1 MLFKEFGKKGKPV
14 ILGLHGMC
22 QNWKS
27 EYEMLKPLEN
37 DFRLIIPAQ
46 DGFYDD
52 CPQDFTSFADQARQ
66 IEEYVK
72 ENYNGHLDGLFGQS
86 QGGLMVVELLSRGNI
101 DVDIAVTDGVYV
113 AHQGKLS
120 GLGTYWMFK
129 YYKEHNKPPK
139 VMDLMIKLMG
149 LDPKEAYGMFDL
161 IYWKASLESIKRNLL
176 ENYTYHT
183 NPSIANTKTK
193 VYLWCGS
200 KEPYAKKSHNILKK
214 YLKNYEEEIMEGLG
228 HGEFF
233 LKHQD
238 EMCKKLT
245 KVYNKK

>member
-1 MLFKEFGKKGKPV
+1 MLFNEFGEKGKKV
-14 ILGLHGMC
+14 ILCMHGMC
-22 QNWKS
+22 QNWQS
-27 EYEMLKPLEN
+27 EYEKVKPLEKE
-37 DFRLIIPAQ
+37 FRLIIPAM
-46 DGFYDD
+46 DGFYDNS
-52 CPQDFTSFADQARQ
+52 PKDFTNFADQARQ

-101 DVDIAVTDGVYV
+101 DVAVTDGVYV

-129 YYKEHNKPPK
+129 HFKETGKPPK
-139 VMDLMIKLMG
+139 VMDIMIKLMG
-149 LDPKEAYGMFDL
+149 LDPKDAYGMFDL
-161 IYWKASLESIKRNLL
+161 IYWKASLETIKRNLM

-233 LKHQD
+233 LKHQE

-245 KVYNKK
+245 KVFNKK

>member
-1 MLFKEFGKKGKPV
+1 MLFNEFGNKNGKV
-14 ILGLHGMC
+14 LLCLHGMC
-22 QNWKS
+22 QNWLT
-27 EYEMLKPLEN
+27 EYELLKPLEK
-37 DFRLIIPAQ
+37 DFRLIIPAM
-46 DGFYDD
+46 DGFYDN
-52 CPQDFTSFADQARQ
+52 CPCDFTTFSDQASQ
-66 IEEYVK
+66 IEEYVIK
-72 ENYNGHLDGLFGQS
+72 HHNGHIDGTFGQS
-86 QGGLMVVELLSRGNI
+86 QGGLMSVEILSRGIIKI
-101 DVDIAVTDGVYV
+101 DISIMDGCYI
-113 AHQGKLS
+113 AHQGKIA
-120 GLGTYWMFK
+120 GLCTYWMFK
-129 YYKEHNKPPK
+129 YYKEHNRPPK
-139 VMDLMIKLMG
+139 IMDIMIKLMG

-214 YLKNYEEEIMEGLG
+214 YLKDYEEEIMEGLG

-238 EMCKKLT
+238 EMCKKIKNCFLAI
-245 KVYNKK
+245 

>member
-1 MLFKEFGKKGKPV
+1 MNLRKKKKRLKKQVESMRAELDG
-14 ILGLHGMC
+14 
-22 QNWKS
+22 
-27 EYEMLKPLEN
+27 MLKQPAPVVEKRHRIETLRVN
-37 DFRLIIPAQ
+37 SFYNKHLIEASAV
-46 DGFYDD
+46 D
-52 CPQDFTSFADQARQ
+52 
-66 IEEYVK
+66 IEEYIK

-101 DVDIAVTDGVYV
+101 EVDVAVTDGVYV

-129 YYKEHNKPPK
+129 YYKDNQKPPK
-139 VMDLMIKLMG
+139 VMDVMIKLMG

-161 IYWKASLESIKRNLL
+161 IYWNASYESIKRNLL

-200 KEPYAKKSHNILKK
+200 KEPYAIKSHNILKK
-214 YLKNYEEEIMEGLG
+214 YLRNYEEEIMDGLG

-233 LKHQD
+233 LKHQE

-245 KVYNKK
+245 KVYNQK